1 LSLAASKTNASRP
14 CVCVRVC
21 VRVCV
26 CVCVCVRVRVCAQ
39 YSEVRT
45 AQLINLDID
54 DSDDMQTQV

>member
-14 CVCVRVC
+14 CVCV
-21 VRVCV
+21 CV
-26 CVCVCVRVRVCAQ
+26 CVRVCAQ